1 MEVLGARKGLVD
13 WLISLQDGHL
23 GSLLAYWFI
32 RGPSNVISTDLFGG
46 IGGGIFPKKNPPAIG
61 VMPGQ
66 QTPQNQVALGTV
78 VGVLTFTGLLFI
90 LLACHCHYSSI
101 LLKTD

>member
-46 IGGGIFPKKNPPAIG
+46 IAGGHFSKKESSCYRSYAWPANTTKPSG
-61 VMPGQ
+61 FGDCSGGFDFHR
-66 QTPQNQVALGTV
+66 ALVYT
-78 VGVLTFTGLLFI
+78 TGMSLSL
-90 LLACHCHYSSI
+90 
-101 LLKTD
+101 

>member
-1 MEVLGARKGLVD
+1 MVTWE
-13 WLISLQDGHL
+13 
-23 GSLLAYWFI
+23 AYWPTGLLEDPQMLYLQIF
-32 RGPSNVISTDLFGG
+32 LGG
-46 IGGGIFPKKNPPAIG
+46 LGGGIFPKKNPPAIG